1 MQLRFSRDGHDPR
14 HIDLVAVIALLITVF
29 GAVCYLSGPSFV
41 QTSTTASFIEASQ
54 SARW

>member
-29 GAVCYLSGPSFV
+29 GAVCYLSSPSFV
-41 QTSTTASFIEASQ
+41 QVPTASFIEASQ

>member
-14 HIDLVAVIALLITVF
+14 HIDLIAVIALLITVF

-41 QTSTTASFIEASQ
+41 QVPTASFIEASQ

>member
-1 MQLRFSRDGHDPR
+1 MRLHFSRDGHDPR
-14 HIDLVAVIALLITVF
+14 HVDLIAVIALLIIVY

-41 QTSTTASFIEASQ
+41 EVSTAPFIEASQ